1 MLVVAAV
8 GFAVYWFWWRKR
20 KSPHSPPKSPPPS
33 SPPPHSNNKTFTKLE
48 HKTNELPKHPTI
60 NTSDDDSATSQPAPI
75 TKSPSTDDTS
85 NKWTSF
91 KENKT
96 VNLNKFKQDFNVNI
110 KNKIKPEEFSE
121 IMARPCDIDKSL
133 FEIDKIQSF
142 GRKKLTSYDDL
153 VTGISPST
161 EQIDFNAIDSLEDFD
176 KRGFKNID
184 DLNVDADQD
193 VKQSGANVELVNSEL
208 FGV

>member
-1 MLVVAAV
+1 M
-8 GFAVYWFWWRKR
+8 
-20 KSPHSPPKSPPPS
+20 
-33 SPPPHSNNKTFTKLE
+33 
-48 HKTNELPKHPTI
+48 
-60 NTSDDDSATSQPAPI
+60 SALI
-75 TKSPSTDDTS
+75 KSPSTDDAA

-91 KENKT
+91 KENKV

-133 FEIDKIQSF
+133 FEPDKIQSF
-142 GRKKLTSYDDL
+142 GRKKMSSYDDL
-153 VTGISPST
+153 ISGISPST
-161 EQIDFNAIDSLEDFD
+161 EQVDFDTIDSLEDFD

-184 DLNVDADQD
+184 ELNVDPDQD
-193 VKQSGANVELVNSEL
+193 VKQSTDNSELINSEL